1 MKKISVLI
9 LAICVLVFS
18 LSSLVFAQE
27 EQELLQS
34 AMNSIEASDFIL
46 AQKTLDQLQFILW
59 NKSPMIIE
67 NATFTEGETHA
78 YGVFNKRV
86 SNVFGLDETI
96 YVYAEPKYFTL
107 TKQDEQYV
115 IFLILD
121 FNLYDKAGN
130 LLISREAFSQY
141 QYSTKK
147 TVREIFVDL
156 YFNLKIDP
164 GEYQLE
170 VVFHDQSSDK
180 TASFKLP
187 FQKQQKS

>member
-1 MKKISVLI
+1 MKKTLEFLLVISLLI
-9 LAICVLVFS
+9 FS
-18 LSSLVFAQE
+18 LTVVAFAQD

-34 AMNSIEASDFIL
+34 AMNSIEAGDFIM
-46 AQKTLDQLQFILW
+46 AQKTLDQVQFILW

-67 NATFTEGETHA
+67 NVTFTEGETHA
-78 YGVFNKRV
+78 YGVFNKRA
-86 SNVFGLDETI
+86 SNVFEPDETI

-107 TKQDEQYV
+107 KKQDEQFV

-121 FNLYDKAGN
+121 FNLYDKVGN
-130 LLISREAFSQY
+130 LLISREAFNQY

-170 VVFHDQSSDK
+170 VVFHDQFSDK
-180 TASFKLP
+180 TSSFKLP
-187 FQKQQKS
+187 FQKL